1 MSDPNLRGEVFR
13 RLSSTVPFRYL
24 RSGELEAL
32 AADSAARSYA
42 PGELLVEQGD
52 AEGDEVFVL
61 ATGSAESLDVSR
73 NPPFRL
79 NVVEA
84 GSLFGERSALFGEPR
99 RFEVRALEPS
109 LCLAIPGSRFL
120 RLLSESRPFAEA
132 FGAKLRLGLGLFDAF
147 DRFEQEIERGVV
159 QGHIEIR
166 RLAELYKAL
175 EPALHPRA
183 NEEGRIDWSALS
195 YAARRLPENIC
206 RSFVFLL
213 TDNLPTVYASPEQL
227 FPAVRTEARHRFI
240 YEMLPGKDMVL
251 LRNGSSDLVDFLS
264 CLCLFAVEA
273 RKIRY
278 RLNHPDMLRAISR
291 FEEEAEWVEPLEASA
306 GGAEGAA
313 KVPVEYYEGDIAA
326 ADVPPGSPG
335 GRAEAGRD
343 REALLLERLPFDAG
357 ERAELERIWPGKV
370 VERVREMV
378 FHRQAYSVDIRK
390 QVNNFNGRLSE
401 LWASE
406 VGAAAGAF
414 LGVRPSDFPPDYE
427 VHLISSNT
435 HSVSNC
441 LNPFFARN
449 AGEILAWA
457 DSRGLRAEVWPGPE
471 ADEVYHL
478 SRAWLEAFPEKRRE
492 LDEAERE
499 AGILRLPETVTTG
512 IQVELID
519 ADLAQRLPIDP
530 AILAPGGARGG
541 RRLIVNID
549 YAFGEQAEEIMRNLL
564 LLFGRSVRSISILG
578 KAGALEGSR
587 GDLILPSA
595 FVEQSHDAFL
605 PTSARDADAA
615 ARLALALP
623 ERRIMEG
630 PLLTVAGTLLQNR
643 AMLQFYRRVWGCV
656 GLEMEG
662 SWYLRAINEAEALGV
677 LAPGASLRFIYY
689 VSDLPLEA
697 GQGLS
702 ARLKPV
708 EGLPPL
714 YAATREVLQGIFGA
728 ESSTRGRFPPIE

>member
-1 MSDPNLRGEVFR
+1 MPDPNLRGEVFR

-24 RSGELEAL
+24 RAGELEAL
-32 AADSAARSYA
+32 AADSVARSYA
-42 PGELLVEQGD
+42 PGEVLVEQGE
-52 AEGDEVFVL
+52 AEGQEVFVL
-61 ATGSAESLDVSR
+61 ASGSAESLDVSR
-73 NPPFRL
+73 EPPFRL

-109 LCLAIPGSRFL
+109 LCIAIPGARFL

-147 DRFEQEIERGVV
+147 ERFEQEVQRGVAR
-159 QGHIEIR
+159 GHVEIR
-166 RLAELYKAL
+166 RLAELYKEL

-183 NEEGRIDWSALS
+183 KDEGRIDWGALS
-195 YAARRLPENIC
+195 YAVRRLPDNIC
-206 RSFVFLL
+206 HTFVFLL

-227 FPAVRTEARHRFI
+227 FPAVRTEARRRFI
-240 YEMLPGKDMVL
+240 YEMLPGKDMAL
-251 LRNGSSDLVDFLS
+251 MRNGSSDLVDFLS

-278 RLNHPDMLRAISR
+278 RLNHPDMLRSLSR
-291 FEEEAEWVEPLEASA
+291 FEEEAEWVEPLEASE
-306 GGAEGAA
+306 EGAVEA
-313 KVPVEYYEGDIAA
+313 APRPAEYYEGDIAA
-326 ADVPPGSPG
+326 ADLPPGGSSRG
-335 GRAEAGRD
+335 AEACRN
-343 REALLLERLPFDAG
+343 REALLLERLPFDAS
-357 ERAELERIWPGKV
+357 ERAELERIWPGRV
-370 VERVREMV
+370 VEVVREIV

-390 QVNNFNGRLSE
+390 QVNNYNGRLSE

-427 VHLISSNT
+427 VHLVSSNT

-441 LNPFFARN
+441 LNPFFSRN
-449 AGEILAWA
+449 AGEILGWA
-457 DSRGLRAEVWPGPE
+457 EERGLRAEVWPGPA

-478 SRAWLEAFPEKRRE
+478 SRVWLEAFPERRRE
-492 LDEAERE
+492 LAEAERE

-519 ADLAQRLPIDP
+519 ADIARRLPIDP
-530 AILAPGGARGG
+530 AILAPGEGREG

-564 LLFGRSVRSISILG
+564 LLFGRSVRSISVLG

-587 GDLILPSA
+587 GDFILPTA
-595 FVEQSHDAFL
+595 FVEQSQDSFL
-605 PTSARDADAA
+605 SVSAHNADAA
-615 ARLALALP
+615 ARLAAALP
-623 ERRIMEG
+623 ERRILEG

-662 SWYLRAINEAEALGV
+662 SWYLRAIHEAEALGV

-702 ARLKPV
+702 ARLRPV

-714 YAATREVLQGIFGA
+714 YAATREVLQGILGA
-728 ESSTRGRFPPIE
+728 GSPARGPSPPIE